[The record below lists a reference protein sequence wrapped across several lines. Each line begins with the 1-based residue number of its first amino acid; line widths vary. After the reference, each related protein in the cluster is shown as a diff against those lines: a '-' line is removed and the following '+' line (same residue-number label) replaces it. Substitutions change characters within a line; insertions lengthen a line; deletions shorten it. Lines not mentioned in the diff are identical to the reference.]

1 MDQMGKTATLV
12 KKRKHI
18 MDGPSGAAANAN
30 VAVVNAVSL
39 SGG

>member
-1 MDQMGKTATLV
+1 MDQMGKTAALV

-18 MDGPSGAAANAN
+18 MDGPSGAAAN
-30 VAVVNAVSL
+30 VAVVSAASL